1 LPAYILELVLCEVFG
16 LGGRLEAL
24 IRIGGKLSPIVALK
38 ESLRQGSSSVLWRR
52 RKRRWLLRQRP
63 MNWPSKFVKDWNST
77 GKKDPTGNTD
87 KSKTRFVYSV
97 KLTSLFWFANIHIM
111 RSKSVNILGI
121 ETSCD
126 ETAAAVVGDGKIIKS
141 CVIASQNK
149 LHEKY
154 GGVVP
159 EIASRAHIE
168 KIYPVI
174 AEAVEQAGVTK
185 DRIDAVAV
193 ANQPG
198 LTIALVV
205 GVTAAK
211 TLAFAWERP
220 LIAINHLHAHLQS
233 AMLAEESL
241 RLPAVALIVS
251 GGHTCLYDCESPLEL
266 KLLGSTID
274 DAAGEAFDK
283 VATILKL
290 GYPGGPS
297 IEKAAESGNPNAIKF
312 PRSMLGRDSLDFSF
326 SGIKTAVLYY
336 CRGQDMKGENKVD
349 SMTEHEIA
357 DVAASFQA
365 AVIDVLVKK
374 TQRAAKKIGAR
385 TVLLGGGVAAN
396 VRLREALQEMCDSAK
411 PAKKLHIAPKQYCT
425 DNAVMVASLGYHKFK
440 AGLFA
445 DLTLEPKASG

>member
-1 LPAYILELVLCEVFG
+1 
-16 LGGRLEAL
+16 
-24 IRIGGKLSPIVALK
+24 
-38 ESLRQGSSSVLWRR
+38 
-52 RKRRWLLRQRP
+52 
-63 MNWPSKFVKDWNST
+63 
-77 GKKDPTGNTD
+77 
-87 KSKTRFVYSV
+87 
-97 KLTSLFWFANIHIM
+97 M
-111 RSKSVNILGI
+111 RAKSVNILGI

-126 ETAAAVVGDGKIIKS
+126 ETAAAIVADGKIIKS
-141 CVIASQNK
+141 SIIASQNK

-174 AEAVEQAGVTK
+174 AEAIAQAGIGK
-185 DRIDAVAV
+185 DDIDAIAV

-211 TLAFAWERP
+211 TLALAWGKH

-233 AMLAEESL
+233 AMLAEENL
-241 RLPAVALIVS
+241 QLPAVALIVS
-251 GGHTCLYDCESPLEL
+251 GGHTCLYDYRSPLEP
-266 KLLGSTID
+266 KLLGFTID

-283 VATILKL
+283 VAGILKL
-290 GYPGGPS
+290 PYPGGPS
-297 IEKAAESGNPNAIKF
+297 IEKAAKKGNPNAIKF
-312 PRSMLGRDSLDFSF
+312 PRSMLGRESLDFSF

-336 CRGQDMKGENKVD
+336 CRGQDMKGEDKVD
-349 SMTEHEIA
+349 SMSEEEIA
-357 DVAASFQA
+357 DIAASFQA

-374 TQRAAKKIGAR
+374 TQRATEKIGAK

-396 VRLREALQEMCDSAK
+396 NQLRAALQKMCDSNAG
-411 PAKKLHIAPKQYCT
+411 AKKLLVAPKQYCT
-425 DNAVMVASLGYHKFK
+425 DNAVMVASLAYHKFK

-445 DLTLEPKASG
+445 DLTLEPKANSS

>member
-1 LPAYILELVLCEVFG
+1 
-16 LGGRLEAL
+16 
-24 IRIGGKLSPIVALK
+24 
-38 ESLRQGSSSVLWRR
+38 
-52 RKRRWLLRQRP
+52 
-63 MNWPSKFVKDWNST
+63 
-77 GKKDPTGNTD
+77 
-87 KSKTRFVYSV
+87 
-97 KLTSLFWFANIHIM
+97 
-111 RSKSVNILGI
+111 LGI

-126 ETAAAVVGDGKIIKS
+126 ETAAALVADGKVVKS
-141 CVIASQNK
+141 SVVASQAK

-174 AEAVEQAGVTK
+174 KEAMEQANVTK
-185 DRIDAVAV
+185 DDIDAIAI

-211 TLAFAWERP
+211 TLSFAWNKP

-233 AMLAEESL
+233 AIMSAESVE
-241 RLPAVALIVS
+241 LPAAALIVS
-251 GGHTCLYDCESPLEL
+251 GGHTSLYDYHSPLKPE
-266 KLLGSTID
+266 LLGCTID

-290 GYPGGPS
+290 PYPGGPS
-297 IEKAAESGNPNAIKF
+297 IEKAAVGGNPKAIDF

-349 SMTEHEIA
+349 SMSRQEIA
-357 DVAASFQA
+357 DIAASFQA
-365 AVIDVLVKK
+365 AVVDVLIKK
-374 TQRAAKKIGAR
+374 TKRAAKKIGAK
-385 TVLLGGGVAAN
+385 TILLGGGVAAN
-396 VRLREALQEMCDSAK
+396 SSLRTALQETCESSV
-411 PAKKLHIAPKQYCT
+411 PPIKLLVAPKQYCT
-425 DNAVMVASLGYHKFK
+425 DNAVMVASLGYYKFK

-445 DLTLEPKASG
+445 DLTLEPKASSS

>member
-1 LPAYILELVLCEVFG
+1 
-16 LGGRLEAL
+16 
-24 IRIGGKLSPIVALK
+24 
-38 ESLRQGSSSVLWRR
+38 
-52 RKRRWLLRQRP
+52 
-63 MNWPSKFVKDWNST
+63 M
-77 GKKDPTGNTD
+77 
-87 KSKTRFVYSV
+87 
-97 KLTSLFWFANIHIM
+97 
-111 RSKSVNILGI
+111 NILGI

-126 ETAAAVVGDGKIIKS
+126 ETAAAVVADGKVVKS
-141 CVIASQNK
+141 SVVASQAK

-174 AEAVEQAGVTK
+174 KEAMDEANVGRN
-185 DRIDAVAV
+185 DIDAIAI

-211 TLAFAWERP
+211 TLSFAWDKP

-233 AMLAEESL
+233 AIMSAESL
-241 RLPAVALIVS
+241 ELPAAALIVS
-251 GGHTCLYDCESPLEL
+251 GGHTSLYDYHSPLKPE
-266 KLLGSTID
+266 LLGSTID

-290 GYPGGPS
+290 PYPGGPS
-297 IEKAAESGNPNAIKF
+297 IEKTAADGNPAAIDF
-312 PRSMLGRDSLDFSF
+312 PRSMLGPDSLDFSF

-349 SMTEHEIA
+349 SMRRQEIA
-357 DVAASFQA
+357 DIAASFQA

-374 TQRAAKKIGAR
+374 SQRAANKIGAK
-385 TVLLGGGVAAN
+385 TILLGGGVAAN
-396 VRLREALQEMCDSAK
+396 GNLRAALRKMCDSSS
-411 PAKKLHIAPKQYCT
+411 PPRKLLVAQKQYCT
-425 DNAVMVASLGYHKFK
+425 DNAVMVASLAYYKFK

-445 DLTLEPKASG
+445 DLTLEPKASSS